1 MELRQLEM
9 FIGIADAGAYSRA
22 AMRLS
27 ISQPILSRRVK
38 ALERELG
45 VALFHRTGRGVLL
58 TEAGALLE
66 QYARGIV
73 ENTHTAVKA
82 VKASSA
88 TQQGPVVIGMPA
100 SISAVLS
107 VPLIQAFRRA
117 MPGVSLKFMEG
128 YSGHVLEWLGAG
140 LTDISILYD
149 APRLNIASLRA
160 EALLKDELFLL
171 GPRADPAGV
180 GKGPVQAARLSC
192 IPMILPGRPHGVRVL
207 VDEALSTLGL
217 EPNVEMEVDAMHA
230 MLQLVESGLGYA
242 VLSYAC
248 VAPQIAQG
256 RMRIWRIVQPG
267 ITRSLVIATSTQR
280 PSTKAVRMLRTI
292 LRRQLHDLIDRGRW
306 APDSGVFS

>member
-38 ALERELG
+38 ALEQELG

-58 TEAGALLE
+58 TEAGTLLA

-73 ENTHTAVKA
+73 ESTRSAVSA
-82 VKASSA
+82 VKASGA
-88 TQQGPVVIGMPA
+88 VPGGPVVIGMPA

-117 MPGVSLKFMEG
+117 VPGVSLKFMEG
-128 YSGHVLEWLGAG
+128 YSGHVLEWLCNG

-149 APRLNIASLRA
+149 APRLNIPSLRA
-160 EALLKDELFLL
+160 ESLLTDELFLL
-171 GPRADPAGV
+171 GPRDDPAGV
-180 GKGPVQAARLSC
+180 GAGPVQAARLSC
-192 IPMILPGRPHGVRVL
+192 LPMILPGRPHGVRVL
-207 VDEALSTLGL
+207 VDEALAALGL
-217 EPNVEMEVDAMHA
+217 EPNVEMEVDAMHS

-242 VLSYAC
+242 VLSYSC

-256 RMRIWRIVQPG
+256 RMRIWRIARPG
-267 ITRSLVIATSTQR
+267 ITRSLLIAASTQR
-280 PSTKAVRMLRTI
+280 PSTKAVRILRTI
-292 LRRQLHDLIDRGRW
+292 LRRQIQDMIARGNW
-306 APDSGVFS
+306 APDPAVLS

>member
-38 ALERELG
+38 ALEQELG

-58 TEAGALLE
+58 TEAGTLLA

-73 ENTHTAVKA
+73 ESTHSAVSA
-82 VKASSA
+82 VRASGA
-88 TQQGPVVIGMPA
+88 VPGGPVVIGMPA

-117 MPGVSLKFMEG
+117 VPGVSLKFMEG
-128 YSGHVLEWLGAG
+128 YSGHVLEWLSNG

-149 APRLNIASLRA
+149 APRLNIPSLRA
-160 EALLKDELFLL
+160 ESLLTDELFLL
-171 GPRADPAGV
+171 GPRGDPAGV
-180 GKGPVQAARLSC
+180 GAGPVQAARLSC
-192 IPMILPGRPHGVRVL
+192 LPMILPGRPHGVRVL
-207 VDEALSTLGL
+207 VDEALAALGL
-217 EPNVEMEVDAMHA
+217 APNVEMEVDAMHA

-242 VLSYAC
+242 VLSYSC
-248 VAPQIAQG
+248 VAPRIAQG
-256 RMRIWRIVQPG
+256 RMRIWRIGPPG
-267 ITRSLVIATSTQR
+267 IRRSLLIAASTQR
-280 PSTKAVRMLRTI
+280 PSTKAVRILRTI
-292 LRRQLHDLIDRGRW
+292 LRRQIQDMIARGDW
-306 APDSGVFS
+306 TPDPAVFS

>member
-38 ALERELG
+38 ALEQELG

-73 ENTHTAVKA
+73 ENTRSAVSA

-88 TQQGPVVIGMPA
+88 APGGPVVIGMPA

-107 VPLIQAFRRA
+107 VPLIQAFRRTL
-117 MPGVSLKFMEG
+117 PGVSLKFMEG
-128 YSGHVLEWLGAG
+128 YSGHVLEWLGNG

-171 GPRADPAGV
+171 GPRDDPAGV

-207 VDEALSTLGL
+207 VDEALSTLGV
-217 EPNVEMEVDAMHA
+217 EPDVEMEIDAMHS
-230 MLQLVESGLGYA
+230 MLQLVENGLGYA

-248 VAPQIAQG
+248 VAAQIAQG

-280 PSTKAVRMLRTI
+280 PSTKAVRILRTI
-292 LRRQLHDLIDRGRW
+292 LRRQIHDLIDRGRW
-306 APDSGVFS
+306 APDPSLFS

>member
-73 ENTHTAVKA
+73 ENTRSAVTA

-88 TQQGPVVIGMPA
+88 TQHGPVVIGMPA

-117 MPGVSLKFMEG
+117 MPGISLKFMEG
-128 YSGHVLEWLGAG
+128 YSGHVLEWLSAG

-149 APRLNIASLRA
+149 APRLNIASLRP

-171 GPRADPAGV
+171 GPRDDPAGV

-230 MLQLVESGLGYA
+230 MLQLVENGLGYA

-306 APDSGVFS
+306 TPDPGLFS

>member
-38 ALERELG
+38 ALEQELG

-73 ENTHTAVKA
+73 ENTRSAVSA

-88 TQQGPVVIGMPA
+88 APGGPVVIGMPA

-107 VPLIQAFRRA
+107 VPLIQAFRRTL
-117 MPGVSLKFMEG
+117 PGVSLKFMEG
-128 YSGHVLEWLGAG
+128 YSGHVLEWLGNG

-171 GPRADPAGV
+171 GPRDDPAGV

-207 VDEALSTLGL
+207 VDEALSTLGV
-217 EPNVEMEVDAMHA
+217 EPNVEMEIDAMHS
-230 MLQLVESGLGYA
+230 MLQLVENGLGYA

-248 VAPQIAQG
+248 VAAQIAQG

-280 PSTKAVRMLRTI
+280 PSTKAVRILRTI
-292 LRRQLHDLIDRGRW
+292 LRRQIHDLIDRGRW
-306 APDSGVFS
+306 APDPSLFS

>member
-117 MPGVSLKFMEG
+117 MPGISLKFMEG

-171 GPRADPAGV
+171 GPRDDPAGV
-180 GKGPVQAARLSC
+180 GRGLVQAARLSC

-207 VDEALSTLGL
+207 VDEALSALGL

-306 APDSGVFS
+306 APDAGVFS

>member
-58 TEAGALLE
+58 TEAGTLLAE
-66 QYARGIV
+66 YARGIV
-73 ENTHTAVKA
+73 ENTRSAVSA
-82 VKASSA
+82 VKASGGA
-88 TQQGPVVIGMPA
+88 PEGPVVIGMPA

-107 VPLIQAFRRA
+107 VPLIRAFRRA
-117 MPGVSLKFMEG
+117 VPGISLKFMEG
-128 YSGHVLEWLGAG
+128 YSGHVLEWLGNG

-149 APRLNIASLRA
+149 APRLNIPSLRA
-160 EALLKDELFLL
+160 ESLLTDELFLL
-171 GPRADPAGV
+171 GPPDDPAGI
-180 GKGPVQAARLSC
+180 GIGPVQAARLSC

-217 EPNVEMEVDAMHA
+217 EPNVEMEIDAMHS

-242 VLSYAC
+242 VLSYSC
-248 VAPQIAQG
+248 VAPRIAQG

-267 ITRSLVIATSTQR
+267 ITRSLLIAASTRR
-280 PSTKAVRMLRTI
+280 PSTRAVRVLSTI
-292 LRRQLHDLIDRGRW
+292 LRREIQNLIDRGSW
-306 APDSGVFS
+306 TPDPKIFS

>member
-117 MPGVSLKFMEG
+117 MPGVPLKFMEG

>member
-117 MPGVSLKFMEG
+117 MPGISLKFMEG

-171 GPRADPAGV
+171 GPRDDPAGV
-180 GKGPVQAARLSC
+180 GRGPVQAARLSC

-207 VDEALSTLGL
+207 VDEALSALGL

-306 APDSGVFS
+306 APDAGVFS

>member
-38 ALERELG
+38 ALEQELG

-58 TEAGALLE
+58 TEAGTLLA

-73 ENTHTAVKA
+73 ESTRDAVSA
-82 VKASSA
+82 VKASGSVPG
-88 TQQGPVVIGMPA
+88 GPVVIGMPA

-117 MPGVSLKFMEG
+117 VPGISLKFMEG
-128 YSGHVLEWLGAG
+128 YSGHVLEWLSNG

-149 APRLNIASLRA
+149 APRLNIPSLPA
-160 EALLKDELFLL
+160 ESLLTDELFLL
-171 GPRADPAGV
+171 GPRDDPAGV
-180 GKGPVQAARLSC
+180 GPGPVQAARLSC
-192 IPMILPGRPHGVRVL
+192 LPMILPGRPHGVRVL
-207 VDEALSTLGL
+207 VDEALAALGL
-217 EPNVEMEVDAMHA
+217 EPNVEMEVDAMHS

-242 VLSYAC
+242 VLSYSC

-256 RMRIWRIVQPG
+256 RMRIWRIAQPG
-267 ITRSLVIATSTQR
+267 ITRSLLIAASTQR
-280 PSTKAVRMLRTI
+280 PSTKAVRILRTI
-292 LRRQLHDLIDRGRW
+292 LRRQIQDMIARGSW
-306 APDSGVFS
+306 APDPAVFT

>member
-171 GPRADPAGV
+171 GPRDDPAGL

>member
-117 MPGVSLKFMEG
+117 MPGVPLKFMEG

-171 GPRADPAGV
+171 GPRDDPAGV

-230 MLQLVESGLGYA
+230 MLQLVENGLGYA